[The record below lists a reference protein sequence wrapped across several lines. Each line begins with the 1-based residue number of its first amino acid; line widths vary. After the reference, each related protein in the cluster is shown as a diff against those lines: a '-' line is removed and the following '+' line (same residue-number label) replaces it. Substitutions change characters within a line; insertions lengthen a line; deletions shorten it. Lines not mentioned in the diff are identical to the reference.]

1 MEIVVFTLNG
11 IVVYLASDRLL
22 REIERR
28 RGGVLPYRQLAFFAI
43 FLVLILASFAL
54 LERLLA

>member
-28 RGGVLPYRQLAFFAI
+28 RGSVLPQRQLAFFAI
-43 FLVLILASFAL
+43 FVVLILASFAL
-54 LERLLA
+54 LKRLLA